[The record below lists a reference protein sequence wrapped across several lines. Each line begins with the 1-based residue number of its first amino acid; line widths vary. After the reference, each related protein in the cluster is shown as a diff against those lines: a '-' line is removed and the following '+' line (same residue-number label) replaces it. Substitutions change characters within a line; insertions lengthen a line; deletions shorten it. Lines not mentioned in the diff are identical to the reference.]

1 MKKLL
6 IISLFGLFS
15 FNVFAESVIS
25 LTPEQLCKEY
35 QNGNSSLVLKK
46 YKGKKIKDTGVISVN
61 YNEAGMYTAAFF
73 SLSTKLKI
81 NKNIIYLKGFK
92 DATPKNDNE
101 YTSLDGK
108 TKTIY
113 VKIDDIE
120 LDNMFGDSRCRI
132 TGELLE
138 VN

>member
-35 QNGNSSLVLKK
+35 QNGNSSLVQKK
-46 YKGKKIKDTGVISVN
+46 YKGKVIKDRGKISVF
-61 YNEAGMYTAAFF
+61 YRESGMYTKAYF
-73 SLSTKLKI
+73 SLSTNISDKTHTIRLDGVI
-81 NKNIIYLKGFK
+81 AANTKNE
-92 DATPKNDNE
+92 DE
-101 YTSLDGK
+101 YPDLDGK

-113 VKIDDIE
+113 VKIDEIE
-120 LDNMFGDSRCRI
+120 VDLSFGKKRCIIDGNLIRY
-132 TGELLE
+132 E
-138 VN
+138 